1 MSTQQD
7 CDGSSNYILLFAHQT
22 TWYFSF
28 SLPTASLNCVL
39 YEDYMISYVFLI
51 FFTRFLSTGSQ

>member
-7 CDGSSNYILLFAHQT
+7 CDGSSNYILLFVHYT

-39 YEDYMISYVFLI
+39 YEDYMISYIFLI
-51 FFTRFLSTGSQ
+51 SSLGF